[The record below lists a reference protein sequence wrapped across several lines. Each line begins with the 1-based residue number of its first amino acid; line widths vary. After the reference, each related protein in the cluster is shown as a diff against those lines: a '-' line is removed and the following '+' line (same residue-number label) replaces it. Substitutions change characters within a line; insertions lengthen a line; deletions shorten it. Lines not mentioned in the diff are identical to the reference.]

1 MRKVPRAGTVRPRH
15 TAACWAA
22 RLKSYADPMLEA
34 DDPDDPDG
42 DSTPGAVTT
51 FGTLRW
57 HGDDS
62 VGTPGDVDYH
72 GIRIDRAGTV
82 QVVLGNLDV
91 DLDVAVTDTN
101 GTVLVEGTRKGLAS
115 ERVRVAVPAGD
126 YLVRVQAKDGKAVSG
141 QPYEV
146 TATRVGR

>member
-1 MRKVPRAGTVRPRH
+1 
-15 TAACWAA
+15 
-22 RLKSYADPMLEA
+22 MLEA